1 MQAINFLYKV
11 KVLKDKL
18 GESKTEIVVFDSL
31 QNYTHKMLFEGL
43 LGETEVKYHLQTCE
57 KLKYKNFQVYFT
69 RNTTVKF

>member
-11 KVLKDKL
+11 KVLKDKS

-43 LGETEVKYHLQTCE
+43 LIEDEVNYHLQTRV
-57 KLKYKNFQVYFT
+57 KFKYKHYQIYFT